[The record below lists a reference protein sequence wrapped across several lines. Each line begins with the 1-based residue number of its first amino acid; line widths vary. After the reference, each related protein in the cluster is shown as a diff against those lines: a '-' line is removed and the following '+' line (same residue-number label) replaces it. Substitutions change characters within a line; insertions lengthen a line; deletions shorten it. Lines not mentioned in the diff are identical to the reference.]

1 MIVLVDTSVWIR
13 FLSNRSPY
21 AAELDA
27 LLSRDEVSGHAFVYG
42 ELLIGDKGGR
52 TPLLANY
59 EQMHQAPAVPHRDVV
74 DFVRDRGLH
83 GRGIGWIDAHL
94 LASARLSRAALWT
107 LDRHLSKIASQL
119 NLTAIS
125 HGRG

>member
-1 MIVLVDTSVWIR
+1 MTLVDTSVWIDHLR
-13 FLSNRSPY
+13 VGNRMLRS
-21 AAELDA
+21 
-27 LLSRDEVSGHAFVYG
+27 LLEIGEVLAHPLVVG
-42 ELLIGDKGGR
+42 ELACGR
-52 TPLLANY
+52 LRNRVEILTLL
-59 EQMHQAPAVPHRDVV
+59 QALPEAQIAEHEEVMRVV
-74 DFVRDRGLH
+74 EREHLYGQ
-83 GRGIGWIDAHL
+83 GIGWIDAHL

>member
-1 MIVLVDTSVWIR
+1 MTLVDTSVWIDHLR
-13 FLSNRSPY
+13 AGNRMLRSLLEIGEVLAHPFVVRELACGTLSNRVEILTLLQALPE
-21 AAELDA
+21 AQIAEHE
-27 LLSRDEVSGHAFVYG
+27 EVMRVVEREHLYG
-42 ELLIGDKGGR
+42 
-52 TPLLANY
+52 
-59 EQMHQAPAVPHRDVV
+59 Q
-74 DFVRDRGLH
+74 
-83 GRGIGWIDAHL
+83 GIGWIDAHL

>member
-1 MIVLVDTSVWIR
+1 MTLVDTSVWIEHLR
-13 FLSNRSPY
+13 AGNRMLRS
-21 AAELDA
+21 
-27 LLSRDEVSGHAFVYG
+27 LLESGEVLAHPFVVG
-42 ELLIGDKGGR
+42 ELACGTLRNRKEIL
-52 TPLLANY
+52 TLLQALPEAQVAEHEEVMRVVER
-59 EQMHQAPAVPHRDVV
+59 EQLYGQ
-74 DFVRDRGLH
+74 
-83 GRGIGWIDAHL
+83 GIGWMDAHL

>member
-1 MIVLVDTSVWIR
+1 MTLVDTSVWIDHLR
-13 FLSNRSPY
+13 VGNRMLRS
-21 AAELDA
+21 
-27 LLSRDEVSGHAFVYG
+27 LLENGEVVAHPFVVG
-42 ELLIGDKGGR
+42 ELACGTLRNRKEIL
-52 TPLLANY
+52 TLLQALPEAQVAEHEEVMRVVER
-59 EQMHQAPAVPHRDVV
+59 EQLYGQ
-74 DFVRDRGLH
+74 
-83 GRGIGWIDAHL
+83 GIGWMDAHL

>member
-1 MIVLVDTSVWIR
+1 MTLVDTSVWIDHLR
-13 FLSNRSPY
+13 AGNRILRS
-21 AAELDA
+21 
-27 LLSRDEVSGHAFVYG
+27 LLEIGEVLAHPLVVG
-42 ELLIGDKGGR
+42 ELACGR
-52 TPLLANY
+52 LRNRVEILTLL
-59 EQMHQAPAVPHRDVV
+59 QALPEAQIAEHEEVMRVV
-74 DFVRDRGLH
+74 ECEHLYGQ
-83 GRGIGWIDAHL
+83 GIGWIDAHL